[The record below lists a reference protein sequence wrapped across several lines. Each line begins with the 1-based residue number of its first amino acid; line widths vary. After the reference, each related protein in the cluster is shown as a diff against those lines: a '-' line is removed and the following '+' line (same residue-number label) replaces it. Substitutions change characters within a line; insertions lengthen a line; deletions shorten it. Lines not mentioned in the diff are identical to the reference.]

1 MSVPARLRSI
11 TDFKLL
17 NDSKDF
23 LAYLCRIN
31 VEPKILPKKHK
42 VPLGDKMITLME
54 DFIEL
59 VSSGNRIHVNYKSD
73 YRRRREFQ
81 DKASAKLDLLLCIAI
96 VLDATT
102 KLHDSTRNILFNY
115 IYSIGDTLTGWIV
128 SDENRYA
135 RLK

>member
-1 MSVPARLRSI
+1 MAVPARLRSI

-23 LAYLCRIN
+23 LTYLCRIN
-31 VEPKILPKKHK
+31 VEPKIIPKKHK
-42 VPLGDKMITLME
+42 VPLGDKMIVQME

-59 VSSGNRIHVNYKSD
+59 VSSANQIHVHYKSD

-81 DKASAKLDLLLCIAI
+81 DRASAKLDLILCTAMA
-96 VLDATT
+96 LDATT
-102 KLHDSTRNILFNY
+102 KLHDSTKDVLFNS
-115 IYSIGDTLTGWIV
+115 IYTIGDTLTGWIN

-135 RLK
+135 GIK